1 VFPERGYDASQII
14 IDRQTLANPRP
25 KHSKNE
31 INDCLLAAKFVRKIR
46 AVMSG
51 NAREQPA
58 LRQLAVRPNWA
69 AVVAIVEGSRGSP
82 GRPFE
87 IAAPTGGRD
96 LALYLGRQHCQL
108 KLHQLGELAGGI
120 EYTTVAMAVRRF
132 EQRLARNKKLAAQ
145 TKTAK
150 AQLCKL
156 RCDPPWR
163 C

>member
-51 NAREQPA
+51 NAPEQPA

-69 AVVAIVEGSRGSP
+69 AVVAIVERLKGEP
-82 GRPFE
+82 W
-87 IAAPTGGRD
+87 AAFRD
-96 LALYLGRQHCQL
+96 RRRDRGRQHCQL